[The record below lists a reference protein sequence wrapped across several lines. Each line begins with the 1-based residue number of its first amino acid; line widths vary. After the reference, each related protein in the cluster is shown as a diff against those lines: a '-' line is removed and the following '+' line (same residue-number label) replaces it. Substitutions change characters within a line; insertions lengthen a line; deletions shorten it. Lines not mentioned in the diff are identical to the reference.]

1 MTVSEVVAARAREL
15 GALAVG
21 LCQDAGIGLEVAPGG
36 WSWDPVRRV
45 IRVSAEGL
53 AVEGAEYCAGIVAH
67 EVGHYHISRYN
78 LFPLSVTSVRAARNL
93 LNAIE
98 DPRVDRW
105 ITSRYPGARPWQN
118 QALVSE
124 IAHQSGTPSF
134 LMFCL
139 ECAAEGDR
147 DWQPSTQELP
157 AAVLD
162 ALDQTREARHR
173 YALHFPPT
181 ILDAPVGDDIVRAY
195 REDVWPNLT
204 DLRWLPSRREQRIQH
219 SAWTA
224 FRLAEE
230 EIFTAGIALY
240 VEDRRKIARWL
251 MAHPDRNAQA
261 RREMEAGRS
270 GRVVAEALQ
279 ADLPARAPH
288 RWADVLAQQLL
299 DGALDRRITA
309 PVIVLPGTPPERP
322 TRPWDADLADLPP
335 LPGVWQPATSY
346 DRAYDE
352 VVDQVDQLV
361 QHLDEVLRPQQRLR
375 QRAGYPTG
383 RRVDLKRLMN
393 FEADPRRYDELWV
406 RTSIPDRRSVAFG
419 LLVDLSGSMR
429 GQRVQSALKG
439 SILLAETLHRLQVM
453 FGVYGFQDVL
463 VKLHDFGQPLTP
475 EARNRLAEMTQE
487 VAGTRAGGNNQP
499 RYNDDGPCL
508 LEFAAALSEVSAMD
522 HILIVVS
529 DGLPEG
535 RRSTSADLHSA
546 VARLAAD
553 SSMRLIALGLGP
565 ETGHVRKFYPE
576 AVADVPL
583 SRFAQTIGDLVEG
596 VLLGDR

>member
-1 MTVSEVVAARAREL
+1 LTVPELVAARAREL

-53 AVEGAEYCAGIVAH
+53 AQQGPEYCAGIVAH

-78 LFPLSVTSVRAARNL
+78 LFPLEVASVRAARNL

-118 QALVSE
+118 QALVDE
-124 IAHQSGTPSF
+124 IAHEEGTPAF

-147 DWQPSTQELP
+147 DWQPSARELP
-157 AAVLD
+157 ARVVE
-162 ALDQTREARHR
+162 ALAQTREARHR

-181 ILDAPVGDDIVRAY
+181 NLDEPVTDEIVREY
-195 REDVWPNLT
+195 REEVLPFLT

-230 EIFTAGIALY
+230 AIFPVGLALY

-251 MAHPDRNAQA
+251 MAHPDHAARA
-261 RREMEAGRS
+261 RRELEEGRP
-270 GRVVAEALQ
+270 GRVVGEALR
-279 ADLPARAPH
+279 ADLPPKAPH
-288 RWADVLAQQLL
+288 RWADELAQELL
-299 DGALDRRITA
+299 DGSLDRRINA
-309 PVIVLPGTPPERP
+309 PVIVLPGSPSELP
-322 TRPWDADLADLPP
+322 TRPWDAPVVDLPP
-335 LPGVWQPATSY
+335 LPRVWQPATNY
-346 DRAYDE
+346 DLAYDE
-352 VVDQVDQLV
+352 VADQVDQLV

-375 QRAGYPTG
+375 QRAGHPTG
-383 RRVDLKRLMN
+383 RRVDLKRLMS

-406 RTSIPDRRSVAFG
+406 RTTIPDRRNAAIG
-419 LLVDLSGSMR
+419 LLVDLSGSMQ
-429 GQRVQSALKG
+429 GDKAQSALKG
-439 SILLAETLHRLQVM
+439 SILLAETLHRLQVT

-463 VKLHDFGQPLTP
+463 IKLHDFGDPLTP
-475 EARNRLAEMTQE
+475 AARNRLAEMTQE
-487 VAGTRAGGNNQP
+487 VAGSRVGGNNQP
-499 RYNDDGPCL
+499 GYNDDGPCL
-508 LEFAAALSEVSAMD
+508 LEFAATLEEVPAVD
-522 HILIVVS
+522 RILVVVS

-535 RRSTSADLHSA
+535 RRSNSQDLHNA
-546 VARLAAD
+546 VATLTAD
-553 SSMRLIALGLGP
+553 PILRLIALGLGSG
-565 ETGHVRKFYPE
+565 TGHVRNFYPE
-576 AVADVPL
+576 SMADVPL
-583 SRFAQTIGDLVEG
+583 AQFAQTIGNLVER
-596 VLLGDR
+596 VLLGEV